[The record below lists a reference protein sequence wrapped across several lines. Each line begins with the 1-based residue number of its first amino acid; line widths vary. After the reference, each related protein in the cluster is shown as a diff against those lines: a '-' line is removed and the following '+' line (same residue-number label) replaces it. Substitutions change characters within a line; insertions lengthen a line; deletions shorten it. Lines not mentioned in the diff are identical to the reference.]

1 MGLLGSGFIEGV
13 TAMMIQTA
21 GGPGLV
27 SPIDFGERRKPLP
40 RATWIA
46 VGIVALA
53 HIGVGT
59 ALYYQR
65 FELKLGPD
73 RTEPRAIETTMFRI
87 ERKPPPPVISML
99 PPAPNPP
106 VHRPETPPANVETL
120 TTVIPDLPTA
130 ATGTVISTTV
140 LVDPETATG
149 TASEPEVVTPRG
161 PPVITAPRWISRPNG
176 DQLTR
181 AYPARALNAEVA
193 GSASLTCRVQA
204 AGTVTGC
211 TVVSETPGGY
221 GFGRSAQQLARYFRM
236 SPQTVDGQAIDGAQV
251 TIGIRFTLPED

>member
-1 MGLLGSGFIEGV
+1 
-13 TAMMIQTA
+13 MMMMRTA

-27 SPIDFGERRKPLP
+27 SPIDFGERRKPMP

-46 VGIVALA
+46 IGVVALA
-53 HIGVGT
+53 HVGVGT

-65 FELKLGPD
+65 FELKATPT
-73 RTEPRAIETTMFRI
+73 RAEPPVMDTTMFRI
-87 ERKPPPPVISML
+87 ERKPPPPVITMT

-106 VHRPETPPANVETL
+106 IHRTDAPPAHVETL
-120 TTVIPDLPTA
+120 STPFSDTPTL
-130 ATGTVISTTV
+130 ATGPVINLSTV
-140 LVDPETATG
+140 VDPATATG
-149 TASEPEVVTPRG
+149 TASEPTVEAPRG
-161 PPVITAPRWISRPNG
+161 PPVIRSPQWISRPTG
-176 DQLTR
+176 AQLTR
-181 AYPARALNAEVA
+181 AYPSRALNAEMA
-193 GSASLTCRVQA
+193 GSASLSCRVQA

>member
-1 MGLLGSGFIEGV
+1 
-13 TAMMIQTA
+13 MMMQTA

-46 VGIVALA
+46 IGIVAMA
-53 HIGVGT
+53 HVAVGT

-65 FELKLGPD
+65 FELRL
-73 RTEPRAIETTMFRI
+73 EPVRADPPPIDTVMFRP
-87 ERKPPPPVISML
+87 ERKPPPPVISMT

-106 VHRPETPPANVETL
+106 IHRTDTPPAHVETL
-120 TTVIPDLPTA
+120 TTVISDTPSL
-130 ATGTVISTTV
+130 ATGPVINTTV
-140 LVDPETATG
+140 LVEPATATG
-149 TASEPEVVTPRG
+149 TASEPTVAPPAG

-176 DQLTR
+176 DQLAR
-181 AYPARALNAEVA
+181 AYPSRALNGGVA

-211 TVVSETPGGY
+211 SVVSETPGGY
-221 GFGRSAQQLARYFRM
+221 GFGRSALGLARYFRM
-236 SPQTVDGQAIDGAQV
+236 SPQTVDGQAVDGAQV
-251 TIGIRFTLPED
+251 TIGLRFTLPDD

>member
-1 MGLLGSGFIEGV
+1 
-13 TAMMIQTA
+13 MMMRTA

-46 VGIVALA
+46 IGVVALA
-53 HIGVGT
+53 HVGVGT

-65 FELKLGPD
+65 FELNLQPD
-73 RTEPRAIETTMFRI
+73 TTQPRAIETTMHRI
-87 ERKPPPPVISML
+87 ERKPPPPVVTQT

-106 VHRPETPPANVETL
+106 VHRPMSPPTNVETL
-120 TTVIPDLPTA
+120 S
-130 ATGTVISTTV
+130 TVISDTPSLATGPVINMTTIV
-140 LVDPETATG
+140 APETATG
-149 TASEPEVVTPRG
+149 TASVPAEPVPAG
-161 PPVITAPRWISRPNG
+161 PPVITAPQWISRPTG
-176 DQLTR
+176 AQLTR
-181 AYPARALNAEVA
+181 AYPSRALDGNIA
-193 GSASLTCRVQA
+193 GSATLSCRVQA

-221 GFGRSAQQLARYFRM
+221 GFGRSAVGLARYFRM
-236 SPQTVDGQAIDGAQV
+236 SPQTVDGRTVDGAQV

>member
-1 MGLLGSGFIEGV
+1 
-13 TAMMIQTA
+13 MMIQTA

-27 SPIDFGERRKPLP
+27 SPIDFGERRKPLHP
-40 RATWIA
+40 ATWIA

-65 FELKLGPD
+65 FELKTSLD
-73 RTEPRAIETTMFRI
+73 RSEPRVIDGSVIVLHRE
-87 ERKPPPPVISML
+87 PPPPVVTL
-99 PPAPNPP
+99 NPPAPNPP
-106 VHRPETPPANVETL
+106 VHRPESPPTTVETL
-120 TTVIPDLPTA
+120 TTVIPDIPTA
-130 ATGTVISTTV
+130 ATGPVINTTV
-140 LVDPETATG
+140 LVDPTTATG
-149 TASEPEVVTPRG
+149 TASESVVEAPRG
-161 PPVITAPRWISRPNG
+161 PPVIRSPQWISRPTG
-176 DQLTR
+176 EQLTR
-181 AYPARALNAEVA
+181 AYPDRALNGEVS
-193 GSASLTCRVQA
+193 GSATLSCRVQA

-236 SPQTVDGQAIDGAQV
+236 SPQTVDGQAVDGAQV

>member
-1 MGLLGSGFIEGV
+1 
-13 TAMMIQTA
+13 MMIQTA

-40 RATWIA
+40 RTTWIA
-46 VGIVALA
+46 IGVVALA

-65 FELKLGPD
+65 FELKMLPD
-73 RTEPRAIETTMFRI
+73 RSAPRVIDGSMI
-87 ERKPPPPVISML
+87 VLDRKPPPPVISMD

-106 VHRPETPPANVETL
+106 IHQTDAPPANVETL
-120 TTVIPDLPTA
+120 P
-130 ATGTVISTTV
+130 TVISDQPGPVIGPVINMTTIV
-140 LVDPETATG
+140 EPSTATG
-149 TASEPEVVTPRG
+149 TASEPVVETPPG
-161 PPVITAPRWISRPNG
+161 PPVIRSPQWISRPTG

-181 AYPARALNAEVA
+181 AYPSRALNAGMA
-193 GSASLTCRVQA
+193 GSASLSCRVQA

-211 TVVSETPGGY
+211 SVVSETPGGY

-236 SPQTVDGQAIDGAQV
+236 SPQTVDGQAVDGAQV
-251 TIGIRFTLPED
+251 TIGIRFNLPED

>member
-1 MGLLGSGFIEGV
+1 
-13 TAMMIQTA
+13 MMIQTA

-46 VGIVALA
+46 ISVVALA

-65 FELKLGPD
+65 FEIKMQPD
-73 RTEPRAIETTMFRI
+73 PTEPRVVDTTMFRL
-87 ERKPPPPVISML
+87 ERKPPPVVATT

-106 VHRPETPPANVETL
+106 VHRPEAPPTNVETL
-120 TTVIPDLPTA
+120 HTVIPDIPTA
-130 ATGTVISTTV
+130 ATGPVINTTV
-140 LVDPETATG
+140 LVDPATATG
-149 TASEPEVVTPRG
+149 TASEPAVETPRG
-161 PPVITAPRWISRPNG
+161 PPVIRSPQWISRPTG

-181 AYPARALNAEVA
+181 AYPSRAINGEVE
-193 GSASLTCRVQA
+193 GSATLSCRVQA

-236 SPQTVDGQAIDGAQV
+236 SPQTVDGQAVDGAQV
-251 TIGIRFTLPED
+251 SIGIRFALPED

>member
-1 MGLLGSGFIEGV
+1 
-13 TAMMIQTA
+13 MMIQTA

-40 RATWIA
+40 RSTWIA
-46 VGIVALA
+46 IGIVALA
-53 HIGVGT
+53 HVGVGT

-65 FELKLGPD
+65 FELKMLP
-73 RTEPRAIETTMFRI
+73 TTEEPRIIDGSVITLT
-87 ERKPPPPVISML
+87 RKPPPPIISMD

-106 VHRPETPPANVETL
+106 VHRPDSPPLNVETF
-120 TTVIPDLPTA
+120 TTVIPDMATA
-130 ATGTVISTTV
+130 VTGTVLNTTTIV
-140 LVDPETATG
+140 EPTVATG
-149 TASEPEVVTPRG
+149 TAAESVVEAPRG
-161 PPVITAPRWISRPNG
+161 PPIIRSPQWISRPTG

-181 AYPARALNAEVA
+181 AYPSRALNGEVA
-193 GSASLTCRVQA
+193 GSASLSCRVQA

-236 SPQTVDGQAIDGAQV
+236 SPQTVDGQPVDGAQV
-251 TIGIRFTLPED
+251 TIGIRFTLPEG

>member
-1 MGLLGSGFIEGV
+1 
-13 TAMMIQTA
+13 MMIQTA

-46 VGIVALA
+46 ISVVALA

-65 FELKLGPD
+65 FELKMLPD
-73 RTEPRAIETTMFRI
+73 RSEPRVIDGSVFVL
-87 ERKPPPPVISML
+87 ERKPPPPVISME

-120 TTVIPDLPTA
+120 ATVIPDIPTA
-130 ATGTVISTTV
+130 ATGPVINTTV
-140 LVDPETATG
+140 LVDPAAATG
-149 TASEPEVVTPRG
+149 AAAEPAVEAPRG
-161 PPVITAPRWISRPNG
+161 PPVIRSPQWISRPTG

-181 AYPARALNAEVA
+181 AYPSRALNGEVA
-193 GSASLTCRVQA
+193 GSATLSCRVQA

-211 TVVSETPGGY
+211 TIVSETPGGY

-236 SPQTVDGQAIDGAQV
+236 SPQTVDGQAVDGAQV
-251 TIGIRFTLPED
+251 SIGIRFTLPEN

>member
-1 MGLLGSGFIEGV
+1 MI
-13 TAMMIQTA
+13 IQTA

-40 RATWIA
+40 PATWIA

-53 HIGVGT
+53 HVGVGT

-65 FELKLGPD
+65 FELKMLPD
-73 RTEPRAIETTMFRI
+73 RSEPRVIDGSVIVLHRE
-87 ERKPPPPVISML
+87 PPPPVVTL
-99 PPAPNPP
+99 TPPAPNPP
-106 VHRPETPPANVETL
+106 VHRPESPPTNVETL
-120 TTVIPDLPTA
+120 TAVIPDIPTA
-130 ATGTVISTTV
+130 ATGPVINTTV
-140 LVDPETATG
+140 LVDPTTATG
-149 TASEPEVVTPRG
+149 TASESVIEAPRG
-161 PPVITAPRWISRPNG
+161 PPVIRSPQWISRPTG
-176 DQLTR
+176 EQLTR
-181 AYPARALNAEVA
+181 AYPDRALDGRVA
-193 GSASLTCRVQA
+193 GSATLSCRVQA

-236 SPQTVDGQAIDGAQV
+236 SPRTVDGQAVDGAQV

>member
-1 MGLLGSGFIEGV
+1 
-13 TAMMIQTA
+13 MMIQTA

-46 VGIVALA
+46 IGVVALA

-65 FELKLGPD
+65 FELKVQPSS
-73 RTEPRAIETTMFRI
+73 TEPRVITGPILTL
-87 ERKPPPPVISML
+87 ERKPLPPVVTNE

-106 VHRPETPPANVETL
+106 IHRTDAPPVGTETL
-120 TTVIPDLPTA
+120 TTVISDTPTLSDGPVINTKTIVDVP
-130 ATGTVISTTV
+130 ATGTETDP
-140 LVDPETATG
+140 VD
-149 TASEPEVVTPRG
+149 VTPRG
-161 PPVITAPRWISRPNG
+161 PPVITSPRWISRPNAA
-176 DQLTR
+176 QLTR
-181 AYPARALNAEVA
+181 AYPDRAQELNVS
-193 GSASLTCRVQA
+193 GSANLSCRVQA

-211 TVVSETPGGY
+211 SVVSETPGGY
-221 GFGRSAQQLARYFRM
+221 GFGRSALSLSRYFRM
-236 SPQTVDGQAIDGAQV
+236 SPQTVDGQAVDGAQV